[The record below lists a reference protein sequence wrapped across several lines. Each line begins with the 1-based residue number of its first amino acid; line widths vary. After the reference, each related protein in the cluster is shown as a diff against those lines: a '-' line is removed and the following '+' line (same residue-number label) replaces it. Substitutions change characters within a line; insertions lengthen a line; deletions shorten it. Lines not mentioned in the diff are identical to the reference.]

1 MSDQNSIDHLPIELQ
16 KAIKDQEEYEKT
28 CTNSEMRMKALNW
41 EMNIRD
47 QIGRIHMV
55 ENAYAKG
62 YAEGYAEGFTIGYAE
77 EIAKN
82 CKNLGVS
89 IDIIAQATGLDIETI
104 EKL

>member
-1 MSDQNSIDHLPIELQ
+1 MSDENSIDHLPIEIQ
-16 KAIKDQEEYEKT
+16 KAIKDLEEYEKT

-47 QIGRIHMV
+47 QISRIYMV

-62 YAEGYAEGFTIGYAE
+62 YAEGFAIGYAE
-77 EIAKN
+77 QIAKN

-89 IDIIAQATGLDIETI
+89 TDIIAQATGLDPETI
-104 EKL
+104 DKL